1 MKPEV
6 ILESHSVL
14 GEGPWWDAG
23 AQKLYWIDGLT
34 ENGRGD
40 WLHRYDPA
48 TGENETW
55 EIGRH
60 IGCAV
65 PARDG
70 RVLMTLQDGIYL
82 YDLEKDPI
90 EKYNLVKNP
99 DYSHIRKNLREMLIR
114 EMVNAGEKKPKI
126 LPALKASK
134 K

>member
-60 IGCAV
+60 IGCALTTEKWT
-65 PARDG
+65 PGDG
-70 RVLMTLQDGIYL
+70 FGSG
-82 YDLEKDPI
+82 PC
-90 EKYNLVKNP
+90 P
-99 DYSHIRKNLREMLIR
+99 
-114 EMVNAGEKKPKI
+114 
-126 LPALKASK
+126 
-134 K
+134 